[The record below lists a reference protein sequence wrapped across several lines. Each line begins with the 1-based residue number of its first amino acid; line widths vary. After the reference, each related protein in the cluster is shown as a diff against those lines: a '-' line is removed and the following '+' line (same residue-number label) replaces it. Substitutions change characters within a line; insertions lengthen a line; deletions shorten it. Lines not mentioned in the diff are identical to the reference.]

1 MPELSVLCPSENL
14 AWVRI
19 GIIPCVLPN
28 FDRASKG
35 EGLPEED
42 SDRKSG
48 KIPNAELTMLR
59 SNLRN
64 RLRKIGH
71 NDPANGVSTL
81 AFAHAKNWLGQ
92 KSGNIVPYA
101 QIHVYMKAG
110 FFRQSENI

>member
-1 MPELSVLCPSENL
+1 MPELSVLCPSKKL

-19 GIIPCVLPN
+19 GKFPCVLPN

-48 KIPNAELTMLR
+48 KIILTNAELTILR
-59 SNLRN
+59 SNLRKC
-64 RLRKIGH
+64 LRKIGH
-71 NDPANGVSTL
+71 IDPANGVSTL

-92 KSGNIVPYA
+92 
-101 QIHVYMKAG
+101 
-110 FFRQSENI
+110 R